1 MLNFTY
7 EDDIKIKNKHF
18 AGISRTYY
26 LPIQTIS
33 RPPQSRET
41 IPLNLKIMRVYK
53 NCLQGLTFLLQ
64 AYFEKSLIS
73 NNENRKY
80 SNYMK
85 IHVYETPVAAVLAS
99 LSFA

>member
-1 MLNFTY
+1 
-7 EDDIKIKNKHF
+7 
-18 AGISRTYY
+18 
-26 LPIQTIS
+26 
-33 RPPQSRET
+33 
-41 IPLNLKIMRVYK
+41 MRVYK